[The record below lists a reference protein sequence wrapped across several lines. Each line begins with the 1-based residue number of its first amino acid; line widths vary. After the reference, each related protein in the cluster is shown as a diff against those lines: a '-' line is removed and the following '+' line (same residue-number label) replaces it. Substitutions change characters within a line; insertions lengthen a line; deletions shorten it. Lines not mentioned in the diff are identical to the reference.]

1 MLFKVEFG
9 IEKGSFLEENKNCQR
24 NLQKKKKM
32 DVNKFYSF
40 NNNNNNKINIK
51 PKRKNKKKEKEYH
64 PCVLSPNFRFRDSP
78 ETV

>member
-1 MLFKVEFG
+1 
-9 IEKGSFLEENKNCQR
+9 
-24 NLQKKKKM
+24 M